1 MVPDALGVT
10 ATVILALCPVAR
22 DIGKTAPGNENCGFD
37 MLTWVMESEVFP
49 VLVTA
54 MVCVLCFPT
63 LTFPKLMLAGF
74 SWKAAWIAVLVPPT
88 KPAQPPRKP
97 ARSIA
102 VSRAA

>member
-1 MVPDALGVT
+1 MVPDAVGVT

-63 LTFPKLMLAGF
+63 LTFPKLMLVGL
-74 SWKAAWIAVLVPPT
+74 S
-88 KPAQPPRKP
+88 
-97 ARSIA
+97 
-102 VSRAA
+102 